1 MIEVKGLNVQYRDK
15 KVLTDLSVIF
25 PTGSITGLVAPN
37 GTGKSTL
44 LNTLMNYVQPSSGTL
59 TFGEDKITY
68 RSVKNEPKI
77 HQLISL
83 MPDQS
88 DLYDYL
94 SGLEHLTMYQKMW
107 SETSL
112 DPQLIIEKLHMSG
125 YVKKKVAQYSLGMR
139 QRLCFAMQLVANTR
153 YMLMDEVM
161 NGLDP
166 TNVELISQMLLEKR
180 GEGKTILL
188 ASHLLENLEKYS
200 DTILFLRDGDFIYRQ
215 EKETVQEQVL
225 LFPKLTPGLQRWQK
239 ETQLDLIL
247 IPNGK
252 VYLPL
257 TKQSATIT
265 VLLDSLLAQGIT
277 DFSLGHLP
285 LADRYSLYYE

>member
-1 MIEVKGLNVQYRDK
+1 MIEVKGLNVQYQDK

-44 LNTLMNYVQPSSGTL
+44 LNTLMNYVHPSSGTL

-180 GEGKTILL
+180 REGKTILL

-200 DTILFLRDGDFIYRQ
+200 DTILFLRDGGFIYRQ

-225 LFPKLTPGLQRWQK
+225 LFPKLTPGLQLWQK
-239 ETQLDLIL
+239 ENQLDLIL

>member
-257 TKQSATIT
+257 TEPSATIT

>member
-1 MIEVKGLNVQYRDK
+1 M
-15 KVLTDLSVIF
+15 
-25 PTGSITGLVAPN
+25 APN

-180 GEGKTILL
+180 REGKTILL

-200 DTILFLRDGDFIYRQ
+200 DTILFLRDGGFIYRQ

-225 LFPKLTPGLQRWQK
+225 LFPKLTPGLQLWQK
-239 ETQLDLIL
+239 ENQLDLIL

>member
-1 MIEVKGLNVQYRDK
+1 
-15 KVLTDLSVIF
+15 
-25 PTGSITGLVAPN
+25 
-37 GTGKSTL
+37 
-44 LNTLMNYVQPSSGTL
+44 
-59 TFGEDKITY
+59 
-68 RSVKNEPKI
+68 
-77 HQLISL
+77 
-83 MPDQS
+83 
-88 DLYDYL
+88 
-94 SGLEHLTMYQKMW
+94 
-107 SETSL
+107 
-112 DPQLIIEKLHMSG
+112 
-125 YVKKKVAQYSLGMR
+125 MR

-180 GEGKTILL
+180 REGKTILL

-200 DTILFLRDGDFIYRQ
+200 DTILFLRDGGFIYRQ

-225 LFPKLTPGLQRWQK
+225 LFPKLTPGLQLWQK
-239 ETQLDLIL
+239 ENQLDLIL

>member
-1 MIEVKGLNVQYRDK
+1 MIEVKGLNVQYQDK

-180 GEGKTILL
+180 REGKTILL

-200 DTILFLRDGDFIYRQ
+200 DTILFLRDGGFIYRQ

-225 LFPKLTPGLQRWQK
+225 LFPKLTPGLQLWQK
-239 ETQLDLIL
+239 ENQLDLIL

>member
-1 MIEVKGLNVQYRDK
+1 MIEVKGLNVQYQDK

-94 SGLEHLTMYQKMW
+94 SVLEHLTMYQKMW

-180 GEGKTILL
+180 REGKTILL

-200 DTILFLRDGDFIYRQ
+200 DTILFLRDGGFIYRQ

-225 LFPKLTPGLQRWQK
+225 LFPKLTPGLQLWQK
-239 ETQLDLIL
+239 ENQLDLIL

>member
-1 MIEVKGLNVQYRDK
+1 MIEVKGLNVQYQDK

-180 GEGKTILL
+180 REGKTILL

-200 DTILFLRDGDFIYRQ
+200 DTILFLRDGGFIYRQ
-215 EKETVQEQVL
+215 EKETVLEQVL
-225 LFPKLTPGLQRWQK
+225 LFPKLTPGLQLWQK
-239 ETQLDLIL
+239 ENQLDLIL

>member
-180 GEGKTILL
+180 REGKTILL

-200 DTILFLRDGDFIYRQ
+200 DTILFLRDGGFIYRQ

-225 LFPKLTPGLQRWQK
+225 LFPKLTPGLQLWQK